1 MANESTATERKDASS
16 SAGERKSDAGRNN
29 GNGLSFSRLLLLGVA
44 AGAGYMLL
52 KQLPDLK
59 RYLKMRSM

>member
-16 SAGERKSDAGRNN
+16 SAGERESNAGRNS

-44 AGAGYMLL
+44 AGAGTCC
-52 KQLPDLK
+52 
-59 RYLKMRSM
+59 